1 MAAGDGGLYRAREV
15 KAMLSGDDLIAWY
28 KRLGIAERTQGLI
41 DRIRSSPPARRVR
54 GRRSNVSGQY
64 PSRKMGVTI
73 QFESHRVELA
83 AIREMEHDGSV
94 LEFFDQPPSIMLAYN
109 SAQGRPLSVRHT
121 PDFFVLRADG
131 AGWEEW
137 KAEEDL
143 HKLAKH
149 NPHRYRRE
157 DPSWC
162 CPPGE
167 AYAHPFG
174 LSYRVRSSAE
184 IHWGFQRNLQFLE
197 DYLRADPDAMSAE
210 TRERILAYAH
220 ARPGIALRDFLRQ
233 TADFAS
239 PDDVYLLIAAGRLY
253 VDLYAA
259 PLIEPATV
267 RVFPNQDAAPLP
279 ATALEKRWEPPLQS
293 FRPGTTLVWDSRS
306 WQVANVGQAKIS
318 LLGEDGSLMEL
329 PPTAVES
336 LVREGRIT
344 QLPAEREADHD
355 PGVSGELFHASEQ
368 DLRIAN
374 HRAEVVRRHLS
385 GVPPREEEC
394 VPPRT
399 MRRWLSS
406 YRAAESRGVAGYL
419 GLLPRIRRRGNST
432 RRLPEES
439 LRLMNEVI
447 EKKFE
452 NVRQKNRVACWAA
465 LKNTCHEQGFPAP
478 SFTTFCLA
486 VRRRA
491 GFRQSLKRQGPRAA
505 YQLGP
510 LHFELELKTPRHGDR
525 PFEICHT
532 DHTQLDIE
540 LTDSTGKHV
549 LGRPWMTIMLD
560 AFSRRVLAV
569 SVDFDEPSY
578 RSCMTVL
585 RECVRRHNRLPQCLV
600 VDGGPEFSSTYFET
614 LLARYECTKK
624 TRPPA
629 EARFGAVVERIFG
642 VANTQFVH
650 NLLGNT
656 QITGNVRQVTK
667 SVNPREW
674 AVWPLASFLEHLCHY
689 LYDIYDTNIHPA
701 LGQSP
706 RNAYHEGF
714 QDAGLRLQ
722 RLIAYDH
729 DFLIATLPSTA
740 KGTAMISPG
749 RGVKINYLFY
759 WSDAMADPR
768 VHRQKVLVR
777 FDPFDLGTAYA
788 FLGSQWTQ
796 CYSDY
801 YPIFQGH
808 SQKELLI
815 ASQELRAR
823 NRDRGPQYQITASK
837 LADAFQNI
845 DAEESVLLQRRRAWE
860 SQTARERTA
869 CLAAPPGRA
878 CGPVGEV
885 ASASGDIPLD
895 VDESTFGAF

>member
-1 MAAGDGGLYRAREV
+1 
-15 KAMLSGDDLIAWY
+15 
-28 KRLGIAERTQGLI
+28 
-41 DRIRSSPPARRVR
+41 
-54 GRRSNVSGQY
+54 
-64 PSRKMGVTI
+64 
-73 QFESHRVELA
+73 
-83 AIREMEHDGSV
+83 
-94 LEFFDQPPSIMLAYN
+94 
-109 SAQGRPLSVRHT
+109 
-121 PDFFVLRADG
+121 
-131 AGWEEW
+131 
-137 KAEEDL
+137 
-143 HKLAKH
+143 
-149 NPHRYRRE
+149 
-157 DPSWC
+157 
-162 CPPGE
+162 
-167 AYAHPFG
+167 
-174 LSYRVRSSAE
+174 
-184 IHWGFQRNLQFLE
+184 
-197 DYLRADPDAMSAE
+197 
-210 TRERILAYAH
+210 
-220 ARPGIALRDFLRQ
+220 
-233 TADFAS
+233 
-239 PDDVYLLIAAGRLY
+239 
-253 VDLYAA
+253 
-259 PLIEPATV
+259 
-267 RVFPNQDAAPLP
+267 
-279 ATALEKRWEPPLQS
+279 
-293 FRPGTTLVWDSRS
+293 
-306 WQVANVGQAKIS
+306 
-318 LLGEDGSLMEL
+318 
-329 PPTAVES
+329 
-336 LVREGRIT
+336 
-344 QLPAEREADHD
+344 
-355 PGVSGELFHASEQ
+355 
-368 DLRIAN
+368 
-374 HRAEVVRRHLS
+374 
-385 GVPPREEEC
+385 
-394 VPPRT
+394 
-399 MRRWLSS
+399 
-406 YRAAESRGVAGYL
+406 
-419 GLLPRIRRRGNST
+419 
-432 RRLPEES
+432 
-439 LRLMNEVI
+439 
-447 EKKFE
+447 
-452 NVRQKNRVACWAA
+452 
-465 LKNTCHEQGFPAP
+465 
-478 SFTTFCLA
+478 
-486 VRRRA
+486 
-491 GFRQSLKRQGPRAA
+491 
-505 YQLGP
+505 
-510 LHFELELKTPRHGDR
+510 
-525 PFEICHT
+525 
-532 DHTQLDIE
+532 
-540 LTDSTGKHV
+540 
-549 LGRPWMTIMLD
+549 
-560 AFSRRVLAV
+560 
-569 SVDFDEPSY
+569 
-578 RSCMTVL
+578 
-585 RECVRRHNRLPQCLV
+585 VRRHNRLPQCLV

-656 QITGNVRQVTK
+656 QITSNVRQVTK